1 MVNPNE
7 LTGKDLI
14 AYRTS
19 CFFQEGN
26 VVNLG
31 IGMPTKC
38 LEYIPE
44 GKTIWFDT
52 ENGAVG
58 LTGAPKPGESY
69 DPNAVD
75 AGGKPTMLR
84 VGASCF
90 DSFRSFGFIRG
101 GHVDITVLGA
111 YEVDARG
118 CLANWMVPGKAA
130 AGMGGAMDLVT
141 GSKTTIVMSTHTDKA
156 GNPKLVHKTE
166 MPMTGWRCVDY
177 FVSELAVVHF
187 IKDEFNIPRPFL
199 EEISNRTNI
208 NEVLAKT
215 GANLIVSKEL
225 KYMEIA

>member
-1 MVNPNE
+1 MELE

-14 AYRTS
+14 AYRTAR
-19 CFFQEGN
+19 FFKDGD

-38 LEYIPE
+38 LDYLPE
-44 GKTIWFDT
+44 GVDIWVDT

-58 LTGAPKPGESY
+58 LTGAPAPGEEY
-69 DPNAVD
+69 DPNVVD
-75 AGGKPTMLR
+75 AGGRPSKLR
-84 VGASCF
+84 PGSACF
-90 DSFRSFGFIRG
+90 DSFRSFGYIRG
-101 GHVDITVLGA
+101 GHVDVTVLGA

-118 CLANWMVPGKAA
+118 CLANWMIPGKAA

-141 GSKTTIVMSTHTDKA
+141 GSKTTIVMSTHTDKY

-177 FVSELAVVHF
+177 FVSEMAVIHF

-199 EEISNRTNI
+199 EEISKRCSI
-208 NEVLAKT
+208 NDVLEKT
-215 GANLIVSKEL
+215 GANLIVSRGI
-225 KYMEIA
+225 KYIEDVV